1 MTARLRSCS
10 AASSRLGPSLL
21 ALGLAGAPA
30 CGDDAPAASAGGTAT
45 SEGTGTSGL
54 DTTAGPDPDGT
65 GESGDSGTGGDDSG
79 YEWNLP
85 PGFPAPGVPEDN
97 PMTAEKVEL
106 GRHLFYDTRLSVTGA
121 MSCASC
127 HKSGGSAAG
136 TKLVLSG
143 STGSDYRTVLRFVST
158 KHPESSA
165 LLAKASGKGH
175 LGGSPIPKGSA
186 KYRAL
191 EAWIADGNYAAAR
204 EVLWQRA
211 ELVIFLDLPRWR
223 VVTQLAART
232 LGRVVRGTTLWNGN
246 REHWRGAFRLDPS
259 ENVLAWS
266 WMRYGPDR
274 DEFHAAAA
282 DPRWSHVRF
291 VRARSTEEALH
302 LARWP

>member
-1 MTARLRSCS
+1 M
-10 AASSRLGPSLL
+10 
-21 ALGLAGAPA
+21 
-30 CGDDAPAASAGGTAT
+30 
-45 SEGTGTSGL
+45 GTSGSGKTHLGARLTRALGIPHVEL
-54 DTTAGPDPDGT
+54 DGLYHGPDWT
-65 GESGDSGTGGDDSG
+65 
-79 YEWNLP
+79 
-85 PGFPAPGVPEDN
+85 PAEPAQFRADVQRL
-97 PMTAEKVEL
+97 A
-106 GRHLFYDTRLSVTGA
+106 DT
-121 MSCASC
+121 
-127 HKSGGSAAG
+127 
-136 TKLVLSG
+136 
-143 STGSDYRTVLRFVST
+143 
-158 KHPESSA
+158 
-165 LLAKASGKGH
+165 
-175 LGGSPIPKGSA
+175 
-186 KYRAL
+186 

-291 VRARSTEEALH
+291 VRARSTDAALH